1 MISRERL
8 MNGWFF
14 SGRYRDGMELSAD
27 NSPYEPVSLPHNPV
41 DLPLSYFDEGSYQT
55 EFCYRRVL
63 PARETAPGGRLV
75 LRFEAVMAVAR
86 VWLDGEYLGDHKGG
100 YTPFEFDVTGRLSG
114 SRPRVLTV
122 AADASERPDTPP
134 FGGQIDYLTYAGIY
148 REVYL
153 DEYAPLSV
161 KNARI
166 WSPDA
171 LAQSPDLEA
180 EAFALNGTGK
190 DAPAILNLALCAA
203 DGRTVA
209 ERAFAVTVPS
219 GGGTLRAALKSV
231 GPVALWSPDS
241 PSLYRVSVSLSGAA
255 NPDDSKVDSFETSF
269 GFRTAEFTS
278 DGFLL
283 NGQPLKIRGLNRHQA
298 WPYVGYAMPERA
310 HVKDAD
316 ILKDEL
322 RVNLVRTSHYPQL
335 IQFLDRCD
343 ERGLMVFEEI
353 PGWQHIGP
361 ADWKD
366 VAVRNV
372 EEMIT
377 RDWNHPSIIIWG
389 VRINE
394 SADDDAFYTRT
405 NELARRL
412 DPTRQTGG
420 VRYIDKSSLLEDV
433 YTMNDF
439 VHSGGETALRDQ
451 RDVTGLDKFVPYL
464 VTEYNGHMYPTKK
477 TDCEERQNEHVFRHL
492 RVQNASYADKHISG
506 AIGWCA
512 FDYNTHCDFGAG
524 DRICHHGVMDIFRL
538 PKFASWVYGSQV
550 DPAKAV
556 VLKPVTHWARGER
569 SIGGVFPLVVLTNCD
584 AISLRFGD
592 YEPIM
597 IKDKEPTLSRL
608 PYPPFVVDFRHVSM
622 EKIGAWG
629 MRWEDLTLTGYV
641 NGKEAAVYR
650 MPKNPLPAALSVH
663 VDDPALRAG
672 EKDATRV
679 VVSVLDQYGNA
690 LPFADTVATVTLTG
704 PARVQ
709 GPSTLVLR
717 GGSTAFWIESD
728 GKPGT
733 IRFAVSADR
742 LDSRTIELPVL

>member
-27 NSPYEPVSLPHNPV
+27 NSAYEQVSLPHNPV
-41 DLPLSYFDEGSYQT
+41 DLPLTYFDEGSYQT

-63 PARETAPGGRLV
+63 PARETVPGGRLV

-86 VWLDGEYLGDHKGG
+86 VWLDGEYLGEHRGG

-114 SRPRVLTV
+114 ARPRVLTV

-153 DEYAPLSV
+153 DEYAPVSV

-171 LAQSPDLEA
+171 LAPSPDLEA

-190 DAPAILNLALCAA
+190 DAPAILNLALYSA

-209 ERAFAVTVPS
+209 ECAFAVTVPA
-219 GGGTLRAALKSV
+219 GGGTLRAALKNV

-241 PSLYRVSVSLSGAA
+241 PALYRVCVSLSGAA
-255 NPDDSKVDSFETSF
+255 NSDDSKVDSFETSF
-269 GFRTAEFTS
+269 GFRTAQFTS

-310 HVKDAD
+310 HIKDVD

-361 ADWKD
+361 AEWKD
-366 VAVRNV
+366 IAVKNV

-394 SADDDAFYTRT
+394 SADDDAFYERT
-405 NELARRL
+405 NKLARSL

-538 PKFASWVYGSQV
+538 SKF
-550 DPAKAV
+550 
-556 VLKPVTHWARGER
+556 
-569 SIGGVFPLVVLTNCD
+569 FP
-584 AISLRFGD
+584 
-592 YEPIM
+592 
-597 IKDKEPTLSRL
+597 
-608 PYPPFVVDFRHVSM
+608 
-622 EKIGAWG
+622 
-629 MRWEDLTLTGYV
+629 
-641 NGKEAAVYR
+641 
-650 MPKNPLPAALSVH
+650 
-663 VDDPALRAG
+663 
-672 EKDATRV
+672 
-679 VVSVLDQYGNA
+679 GN
-690 LPFADTVATVTLTG
+690 L
-704 PARVQ
+704 
-709 GPSTLVLR
+709 
-717 GGSTAFWIESD
+717 
-728 GKPGT
+728 
-733 IRFAVSADR
+733 
-742 LDSRTIELPVL
+742 